1 MITDH
6 EFLRKLD
13 SLKTRI
19 AVLPDIADA
28 KRIQQTVAR
37 LEEIHFTPTLMLP
50 VERFLYLAKADVLA
64 EIDRLAALPESD
76 LRAQGIVLSQ
86 DANEIKLE
94 QIGLLVY
101 HFELLTDLRQ
111 DAPEAW
117 DKIDELYAED

>member
-1 MITDH
+1 MTDH
-6 EFLRKLD
+6 EFLRNLD
-13 SLKTRI
+13 ILKTRI
-19 AVLPDIADA
+19 AALPDIVDA
-28 KRIQQTVAR
+28 KLIQQTAAR

-64 EIDRLAALPESD
+64 EIDRIAALTEAD
-76 LRAQGIVLSQ
+76 LRAQGIALLQ

-101 HFELLTDLRQ
+101 HFELLTELRQ
-111 DAPEAW
+111 DTPEAW

>member
-1 MITDH
+1 MTDH
-6 EFLRKLD
+6 EFLQKLD
-13 SLKTRI
+13 VLKTRI
-19 AVLPDIADA
+19 AALPDIVNT
-28 KRIQQTVAR
+28 KTIQQTAAR

-50 VERFLYLAKADVLA
+50 IERFLYLTKADTLA
-64 EIDRLAALPESD
+64 EIDRIAALSDSD

-111 DAPEAW
+111 DTPEAW

>member
-1 MITDH
+1 MTDH

-13 SLKTRI
+13 ILKTRI
-19 AVLPDIADA
+19 AALPDIVDA
-28 KRIQQTVAR
+28 KLIQQTAAR

-64 EIDRLAALPESD
+64 EIDRIAAMTESD
-76 LRAQGIVLSQ
+76 LRAQGIALLQ
-86 DANEIKLE
+86 EANEIKLE

-111 DAPEAW
+111 DTPEAW